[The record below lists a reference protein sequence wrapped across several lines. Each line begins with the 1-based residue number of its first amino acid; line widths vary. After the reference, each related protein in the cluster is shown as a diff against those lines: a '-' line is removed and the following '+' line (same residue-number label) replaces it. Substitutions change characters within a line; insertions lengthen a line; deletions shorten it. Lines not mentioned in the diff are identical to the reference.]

1 MQPYRTRKVRFL
13 NAAHASIVYWALERG
28 FEEVAQVIG
37 DAEGRAFLRKI
48 LFEEIYPT
56 VNLPDDEKTDYANSI
71 LERFANPFAHHKLR
85 SIALNTIAKWKTR
98 CLPVVCDYY
107 RLFGKCPACMME
119 GYEAIA
125 RHYDAAT

>member
-1 MQPYRTRKVRFL
+1 VTDP
-13 NAAHASIVYWALERG
+13 
-28 FEEVAQVIG
+28 
-37 DAEGRAFLRKI
+37 EGAAFLKKV

-56 VNLPDDEKTDYANSI
+56 VNLPDAEKTDYANSI
-71 LERFANPFAHHKLR
+71 VERFTNPFAHHKLA

-107 RLFGKCPACMME
+107 KLYGRLPENMMA

-125 RHYDAAT
+125 RHYDSAK

>member
-1 MQPYRTRKVRFL
+1 MF
-13 NAAHASIVYWALERG
+13 
-28 FEEVAQVIG
+28 
-37 DAEGRAFLRKI
+37 D
-48 LFEEIYPT
+48 EIFPT
-56 VNLPDDEKTDYANSI
+56 VDLPDDEKREYAASV

-107 RLFGKCPACMME
+107 RKFGKLPPAMIE

-125 RHYDAAT
+125 RHYDAPPVA